1 MRPFLYSL
9 ILVILGS
16 TGSVQAQ
23 TSQGDSLS
31 QLLRSRS
38 TGVGDVRGF
47 ARIQQ
52 VLLPQAI
59 GRAARVERQP
69 LTNAFDLIVPSAGSA
84 LIFRLRRQVKEMI
97 KRVQEVPGPGRAKRY
112 RFHVVSHNF
121 KVWLKWAANR
131 PVLYIGQERGGT
143 GGGVTVPLI
152 PYYVDVEIPEML
164 IGEPTYVIMDPRDVG
179 DSALRVPLPPEATD
193 EDVSAR
199 NNRAIR
205 LTQAARNFN
214 AALEFFDLES
224 IEPGQLKKMLG
235 DARNAVNG
243 FFDHPLKELAS
254 HLLSEILYDESGMTG
269 QWGAT
274 INLLTRITLNA
285 PMGGDAEQLFRYQ
298 RALYRLGRAESERA
312 MGQDLRAA
320 AGHFKMAGRQWR
332 EDLGK
337 RLQKHLDS
345 NPNDEYLRSVGEASQ
360 ELADAAEVAE
370 LETQVRLGEG
380 ADTESNQRD
389 FMTREGALMNTARYR
404 LGSMLYADH
413 VYSMAA
419 PMLVKAFEEN
429 PDRAKEQPAM
439 GILVAESLRIL
450 KKDKPADR
458 LLSHHLE
465 VYRKVK
471 AQAEKDKTSLIL
483 EPSESNAIAL
493 AMLRRG
499 DFAWQKGDAD
509 GALKFYRDALRL
521 FPKLEA
527 GRLARIRTLEVTGES
542 VQGEAFPLEAYRTLQ
557 RRMSRASEA
566 AAEESMYR
574 ESRARFLRGE
584 YREAYERLLFLEEE
598 FPESFMLKHDLGLIH
613 RARLALMKDLW
624 SEGRHPEIIE
634 NFVLADDRLDA
645 SPGGMQTLLIAGKS
659 MNMVGM
665 HRRAIKI
672 LQRALQTRTA
682 KEQPDDEEEIM
693 VALAKAYLGRRDYFR
708 AAEVIEYHLAT
719 YPKGKQIA
727 NLWVVRG
734 EIEEAKKRSDRA
746 IESYRTAISKTKQ
759 PLYKARLYQ
768 RIGRLEAKRDAPAS
782 AAVAFNK
789 AIESFQTVQGDQES
803 QALIDIRFELGDAY
817 YRLRNWRL
825 AAQAYD
831 RARVQAEKTDERGA
845 MAGYRIAEVRAI
857 LGDLAGALQEWKSLA
872 NADDGLWNKLS
883 AAAAED
889 LTWRLRH
896 DALLNN
902 QGGLQ

>member
-1 MRPFLYSL
+1 MSKLLRGRSGP
-9 ILVILGS
+9 
-16 TGSVQAQ
+16 
-23 TSQGDSLS
+23 QGDM
-31 QLLRSRS
+31 
-38 TGVGDVRGF
+38 RGF
-47 ARIQQ
+47 ARVQQ
-52 VLLPQAI
+52 LLLPPAI
-59 GRAARVERQP
+59 GRGARVERQP
-69 LTNAFDLIVPSAGSA
+69 LTNAFDLVVPTAGSGM
-84 LIFRLRRQVKEMI
+84 IFRLRRQVKEMV
-97 KRVQEVPGPGRAKRY
+97 KRVQEVPSPGRGKRY
-112 RFHVVSHNF
+112 RFHVTSHNF
-121 KVWLKWAANR
+121 RVWLKWSANR

-164 IGEPTYVIMDPRDVG
+164 IGEPTYVILDPRNVG

-193 EDVSAR
+193 EDVQAR

-224 IEPGQLKKMLG
+224 IEAAQLKKMLT

-254 HLLSEILYDESGMTG
+254 HLLSEILYDEARLTD

-274 INLLTRITLNA
+274 INLLTRITMKA
-285 PMGGDAEQLFRYQ
+285 PLSGDAEQLFRYQ
-298 RALYRLGRAESERA
+298 RALYRLGRAESERN

-320 AGHFKMAGRQWR
+320 VGHFKLAGRTWR

-337 RLQKHLDS
+337 RLQEQIDAE
-345 NPNDEYLRSVGEASQ
+345 PNDEYLRSVGEASR

-380 ADTESNQRD
+380 ADTEANQRD

-419 PMLVKAFEEN
+419 PMLTKAYKEN
-429 PDRAKEQPAM
+429 PDRALEQPAM

-450 KKDKPADR
+450 GQEAEADK
-458 LLSHHLE
+458 LLGHHLKI
-465 VYRKVK
+465 YR
-471 AQAEKDKTSLIL
+471 QAKKEAAEAKTRLIL
-483 EPSESNAIAL
+483 DPAESNATAL

-499 DFAWQKGDAD
+499 DFAYNRGDAD
-509 GALKFYRDALRL
+509 TALRFFREAL
-521 FPKLEA
+521 RDFPKLEA
-527 GRLARIRTLEVTGES
+527 GRLARVRTLEVTGES

-557 RRMSRASEA
+557 RRLSRSSEA

-574 ESRARFLRGE
+574 EARARFLRGE

-598 FPESFMLKHDLGLIH
+598 FPETFMLKHDLGLIH
-613 RARLALMKDLW
+613 RARLALMEDLW
-624 SEGRHPEIIE
+624 SAGRHPEIIE
-634 NFVLADDRLDA
+634 NFVLADERLDT
-645 SPGGMQTLLIAGKS
+645 SPGGMETLLVAGKS

-665 HRRAIKI
+665 HRDAVKV
-672 LQRALQTRTA
+672 LQRALQTSTA
-682 KEQPDDEEEIM
+682 KQQPDDEEEIM
-693 VALAKAYLGRRDYFR
+693 VALAKAYLGRRDFFR
-708 AAEVIEYHLAT
+708 AAEVLEYHLAT

-734 EIEEAKKRSDRA
+734 EVEEARKRPDRA
-746 IESYRTAISKTKQ
+746 IEAYRTAISKTKQ
-759 PLYKARLYQ
+759 PLYNARLYQ
-768 RIGRLEAKRDAPAS
+768 RIGRLEAMRDAPAS
-782 AAVAFNK
+782 AAVAFNR
-789 AIESFQTVQGDQES
+789 AIENFQAVES
-803 QALIDIRFELGDAY
+803 EGESEALVDVRFELGDAY

-831 RARVQAEKTDERGA
+831 QARLQGDKKDPRNA

-872 NADDGLWNKLS
+872 SADDGLWNKLS